1 PGLTIGDLREGV
13 SRVRNRVLARVFKE
27 LGLIEQWGTG
37 VQRMISA
44 CTGAGLPEP
53 ELAEAGLRF
62 RVTIRTE
69 PVAAAAFDPVE
80 RHIVDYIGAGDGRST
95 AEIAAHAGL
104 STRAIQH
111 RLAGL
116 AERGLV
122 VVVGSGPHDP
132 RRRWHVAGKNR

>member
-1 PGLTIGDLREGV
+1 
-13 SRVRNRVLARVFKE
+13 VLARVFKE

-53 ELAEAGLRF
+53 ELAEVALRF

-69 PVAAAAFDPVE
+69 PIAPAAFDPVE
-80 RHIVDYIGAGDGRST
+80 RRIMDYVAAGNGRST
-95 AEIAAHAGL
+95 ADIAAHAGL

-111 RLAGL
+111 RLSAL
-116 AERGLV
+116 AERGLL
-122 VVVGSGPHDP
+122 VVVGSGPRDP
-132 RRRWHVAGKNR
+132 RRRWYVARKDR